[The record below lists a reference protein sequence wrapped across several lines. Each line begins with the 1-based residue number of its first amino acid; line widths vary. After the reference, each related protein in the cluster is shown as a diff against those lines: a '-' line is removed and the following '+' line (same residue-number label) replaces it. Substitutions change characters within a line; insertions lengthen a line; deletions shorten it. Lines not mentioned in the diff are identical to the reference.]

1 MVLELKRC
9 VFEEKTEDGHGYFD
23 DRPKDAGKAARCI
36 FICSVARE
44 TIHIVIVFNYRMP

>member
-23 DRPKDAGKAARCI
+23 DRPKDAGVGHPANLDGQGLG
-36 FICSVARE
+36 F
-44 TIHIVIVFNYRMP
+44 